1 MIVNNLPALIVVVP
15 LFGTY
20 LTLMLGV
27 KHRKSSSKIAL
38 VSTGLLVVFTGF
50 LAAMVAKNGEVFYH
64 FGGWNPPWGI
74 EFVIDRISA
83 FFLLKFLVS
92 GF

>member
-27 KHRKSSSKIAL
+27 KQGKPSKIAL
-38 VSTGLLVVFTGF
+38 VSTGLLVSFT
-50 LAAMVAKNGEVFYH
+50 
-64 FGGWNPPWGI
+64 
-74 EFVIDRISA
+74 A
-83 FFLLKFLVS
+83 F
-92 GF
+92 